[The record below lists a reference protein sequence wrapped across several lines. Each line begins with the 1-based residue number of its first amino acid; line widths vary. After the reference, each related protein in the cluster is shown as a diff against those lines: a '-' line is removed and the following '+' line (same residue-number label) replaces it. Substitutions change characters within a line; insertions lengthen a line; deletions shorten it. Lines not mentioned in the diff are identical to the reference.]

1 MNSIRIVVADDHEV
15 VRRGLRE
22 VLQVAPGM
30 KPVGEASDGSE
41 AIRIV
46 TEQEVDILILDLTM
60 PGPSALDIVERL
72 REVSPGTRVLV
83 HTMHN
88 KCGRLSR
95 LLEAGAVGYVLK
107 TSSLD
112 GLLEAVRAV
121 AGGRSWIDPV
131 LAGQVIGR
139 GRGVPEDD
147 RSPSVLSPRE
157 EEVLRKIAWGY
168 SNKRIGTVLGISTRT
183 VETYKARI
191 RSKLKL
197 ENRVQMVEYAV
208 SQGWLSPEGDDL

>member
-1 MNSIRIVVADDHEV
+1 MHSIRVVVADDHEV

-30 KPVGEASDGSE
+30 KLVGEVSDGSE

-46 TEQEVDILILDLTM
+46 TEQEVDVLILDLTM

-88 KCGRLSR
+88 ECGRLSR
-95 LLEAGAVGYVLK
+95 LLEAGAAGYVLK

-112 GLLEAVRAV
+112 GLL
-121 AGGRSWIDPV
+121 
-131 LAGQVIGR
+131 
-139 GRGVPEDD
+139 
-147 RSPSVLSPRE
+147 
-157 EEVLRKIAWGY
+157 
-168 SNKRIGTVLGISTRT
+168 
-183 VETYKARI
+183 
-191 RSKLKL
+191 
-197 ENRVQMVEYAV
+197 
-208 SQGWLSPEGDDL
+208 

>member
-30 KPVGEASDGSE
+30 KSVGEVSDGSD

-46 TEQEVDILILDLTM
+46 TEQEVDVLILDLTM
-60 PGPSALDIVERL
+60 PGPGALDIVERL

-95 LLEAGAVGYVLK
+95 LLEAGAAGYVLK

-112 GLLEAVRAV
+112 GLLEAIRAV
-121 AGGRSWIDPV
+121 ADGRSWIDPV

-139 GRGVPEDD
+139 GGGDPEDD

-168 SNKRIGTVLGISTRT
+168 SNKRIGTALGISTRT

-191 RSKLKL
+191 RSKLNL